1 MACQLRN
8 GIIIL
13 NICGK
18 STFGFN
24 SSSKMEGA
32 AGLIKNSFKREDL
45 KFRPGQSN
53 RWCEQE
59 GKWSFISNQE
69 SERLVLDYKNPLT
82 MSLSLVLRSLH

>member
-8 GIIIL
+8 GIIIP

-24 SSSKMEGA
+24 SSSKLEGT

-45 KFRPGQSN
+45 IRPGQSN
-53 RWCEQE
+53 RCWEQE

-69 SERLVLDYKNPLT
+69 SERLALDYKNPLT